1 VSPRSAAI
9 IVAACL
15 LHGCS
20 EDSTPAGKSAAV
32 PAAVATA
39 AAPGLDDG
47 NRVFEHWC
55 LPCHAA
61 GPGHP
66 GTNRLAER
74 LGTENSVLLDRE
86 NLNEAYVQTVV
97 RNGFQMMPPFRPT
110 EISDRELEALATFV
124 VSGGGRRTAQGAKL

>member
-1 VSPRSAAI
+1 M
-9 IVAACL
+9 AACM
-15 LHGCS
+15 LHGCGEKS
-20 EDSTPAGKSAAV
+20 APQEKSAAA
-32 PAAVATA
+32 PIAAPPAVATVLS
-39 AAPGLDDG
+39 LDDG
-47 NRVFEHWC
+47 RRVFEHWC

-86 NLNEAYVQTVV
+86 NLNEVYVQTVV

-110 EISDRELEALATFV
+110 ELSDQEVEAVAAYVAT
-124 VSGGGRRTAQGAKL
+124 GGGRRTAQGAKL

>member
-1 VSPRSAAI
+1 MSPRSVAI
-9 IVAACL
+9 LVAASL

-20 EDSTPAGKSAAV
+20 EDSTPAGKPVAA

-39 AAPGLDDG
+39 AAPVPVDG
-47 NRVFEHWC
+47 KRVFEHWC

-110 EISDRELEALATFV
+110 EISDRELEALAAFV
-124 VSGGGRRTAQGAKL
+124 VSGGGRRSGQEKKL